1 MGGSVAQFPVS
12 EFEKIPFIDA
22 SALDGRVFTS
32 LTFHHEGKWR
42 MWLAV
47 GPNLMEIQGFPSEAS
62 YFSKQPEDPADLYLH
77 FIDFIAQHA
86 SFPGVIKPLFGLKDD
101 IYNLC
106 AVIAKLEYFKGAI
119 AAVGHGISR
128 MIVTE
133 IEYLFSVC
141 RSIFDL
147 LHEVSCCMWEVTQF
161 QDGVKRK
168 KLPKQL
174 TKVMRFNDEYSN
186 AQEMKTRFLMP
197 EPWALW
203 YERHISF
210 FSSLREF
217 RDNIVHHGSAVSSV
231 FVDEKGFSVSRH
243 DKPFDKM
250 DIWTPAEISP
260 NDVVPLE
267 PAVSYVVWKTLSA
280 CEDFSQMLQKCILFP
295 KALAPEMHMYM
306 RGNFTK
312 QLQASLIGIGKKMAD
327 MHQESRAD

>member
-1 MGGSVAQFPVS
+1 M
-12 EFEKIPFIDA
+12 
-22 SALDGRVFTS
+22 
-32 LTFHHEGKWR
+32 
-42 MWLAV
+42 AV
-47 GPNLMEIQGFPSEAS
+47 GPGLMEIQGFPAEAS
-62 YFSKQPEDPADLYLH
+62 YFSKQPEDPSDLYLH

-86 SFPGVIKPLFGLKDD
+86 SFPEVIRPLSGLKDD

-106 AVIAKLEYFKGAI
+106 AVIAKLEHFKGAI
-119 AAVGHGISR
+119 AEVGRGISR
-128 MIVTE
+128 MVVTE
-133 IEYLFSVC
+133 IEYLFSIC

-147 LHEVSCCMWEVTQF
+147 LHEVSCAMWGTIQF
-161 QDGVKRK
+161 QDGIKRK

-174 TKVMRFNDEYSN
+174 TKVVRYNERYSN
-186 AQEMKTRFLMP
+186 TQEMMSRFSMP

-231 FVDEKGFSVSRH
+231 FVDDEGFSVSRR

-250 DIWTPAEISP
+250 DIWTPEETSS
-260 NDVVPLE
+260 NDVVPLD

-280 CEDFSQMLQKCILFP
+280 CEDFSKMLRSCIVFP
-295 KALAPEMHMYM
+295 KALAPDMHMFM

-312 QLQASLIGIGKKMAD
+312 QLQISLICIEKKLAGM
-327 MHQESRAD
+327 QRESVAL